1 MRADRID
8 FEAYIREIAREK
20 ARNVVAEAR
29 LPAPA
34 ESKYLTVKEVGEIV
48 AFILA
53 DAKQPLC
60 TARRRG
66 GDL

>member
-1 MRADRID
+1 MRGAFRAIFYGKEGDIP
-8 FEAYIREIAREK
+8 AR
-20 ARNVVAEAR
+20 ARAAQERWPDVA
-29 LPAPA
+29 
-34 ESKYLTVKEVGEIV
+34 EVGEIV

-66 GDL
+66 GDA